1 MAEALAVRSD
11 GGADGAGLD
20 CGVDGPGGVEVEVLG
35 GEGGAV
41 VAVGVGL
48 VVGVRVGGG
57 ALLDAVDS
65 LMLAVVVLSSC
76 ELLIVAGIVR

>member
-1 MAEALAVRSD
+1 MAEALAARSD

-20 CGVDGPGGVEVEVLG
+20 CGVDGPGGVDVEVLG

-48 VVGVRVGGG
+48 VVGVRVGDG
-57 ALLDAVDS
+57 ALLLDAVNS

-76 ELLIVAGIVR
+76 DLLIAGIVR